1 MGLIIGFLTIFL
13 VGFLIIRGYNA
24 KGVLFVA
31 GVALMLFAV
40 TFLGKPIGGE
50 KATGLFYV
58 DISNLIYNLMAN
70 RGGGLGL
77 LIMVLIGFSAYMSHI
92 GANDTVI
99 RILSHPLGYIRSP
112 YVLMIGGFFI
122 GSLLS
127 FAISSATALGAFLM
141 ATLFPILTSLGI
153 SRPSAAAV
161 CATTAMMTLAP
172 TAPDVVLAAEQAHI
186 AVKDYAFTYMIPMS
200 VLAILATAVAHFF
213 WQPFC
218 DRREGLLGKSS
229 GERVSMDLS
238 NLKKAPAF
246 YMLLPFLP
254 IAGMLIFDGKVQFGG
269 VLVHVPE
276 ILHTPVLPG
285 LPYFPATLRIG
296 ATTMPEMSLGAVVV
310 LTLIISLIIEY
321 IRSLYHRLK
330 GEQQGSGAKALYE
343 GLEVAYRE
351 MGAAFAGVVIL
362 LIAAGVFS
370 EGLSS
375 IGFVNDMIALV
386 EKSGSAATIMML
398 ALVGITLLVVVA
410 SGSGNAAFYSFV
422 EIAPKL
428 ADKLGINPAYL
439 ILPMQQASNVG
450 RTLSP
455 VSGVI
460 VAVSGAG
467 NLSPM
472 LLVKR
477 TSVPTL
483 AALTVV
489 IVYTFVFVPLHLPT

>member
-13 VGFLIIRGYNA
+13 VGFLIIRGYNV

-40 TFLGKPIGGE
+40 AFLGKPIGGE

-58 DISNLIYNLMAN
+58 DISNIIYNLMAN

-218 DRREGLLGKSS
+218 DRREGLVAQSS
-229 GERVSMDLS
+229 GERISMDLS

-254 IAGMLIFDGKVQFGG
+254 IAGMLIFDGKIEIGG
-269 VLVHVPE
+269 RV
-276 ILHTPVLPG
+276 
-285 LPYFPATLRIG
+285 
-296 ATTMPEMSLGAVVV
+296 MPEMSLGAVVV
-310 LTLIISLIIEY
+310 LTLIISLVIEY
-321 IRSLYHRLK
+321 IRSLYHRCK

-428 ADKLGINPAYL
+428 AEKLGINPAYL

-489 IVYTFVFVPLHLPT
+489 IVYTLVFVPLHLPT

>member
-1 MGLIIGFLTIFL
+1 
-13 VGFLIIRGYNA
+13 
-24 KGVLFVA
+24 
-31 GVALMLFAV
+31 
-40 TFLGKPIGGE
+40 
-50 KATGLFYV
+50 
-58 DISNLIYNLMAN
+58 
-70 RGGGLGL
+70 
-77 LIMVLIGFSAYMSHI
+77 
-92 GANDTVI
+92 
-99 RILSHPLGYIRSP
+99 
-112 YVLMIGGFFI
+112 
-122 GSLLS
+122 
-127 FAISSATALGAFLM
+127 
-141 ATLFPILTSLGI
+141 
-153 SRPSAAAV
+153 
-161 CATTAMMTLAP
+161 
-172 TAPDVVLAAEQAHI
+172 
-186 AVKDYAFTYMIPMS
+186 
-200 VLAILATAVAHFF
+200 
-213 WQPFC
+213 
-218 DRREGLLGKSS
+218 
-229 GERVSMDLS
+229 
-238 NLKKAPAF
+238 
-246 YMLLPFLP
+246 MLLPFKP
-254 IAGMLIFDGKVQFGG
+254 KAGMQNFYCKIEIGG
-269 VLVHVPE
+269 WV
-276 ILHTPVLPG
+276 
-285 LPYFPATLRIG
+285 
-296 ATTMPEMSLGAVVV
+296 MPEMSLGAVVV
-310 LTLIISLIIEY
+310 LTLIISLVIEY

-330 GEQQGSGAKALYE
+330 GEQQSSGAKALYE

-483 AALTVV
+483 VALTVV

>member
-40 TFLGKPIGGE
+40 AFLGKPIGGE

-58 DISNLIYNLMAN
+58 DISNIIYNLMAN

-218 DRREGLLGKSS
+218 DRREGLVGQSS

-254 IAGMLIFDGKVQFGG
+254 IAGMLIFDGKIEIGG
-269 VLVHVPE
+269 RV
-276 ILHTPVLPG
+276 
-285 LPYFPATLRIG
+285 
-296 ATTMPEMSLGAVVV
+296 MPEMSLGAVVV
-310 LTLIISLIIEY
+310 LTLIISLVIEY

-386 EKSGSAATIMML
+386 EKSGSAATIMM

-489 IVYTFVFVPLHLPT
+489 IVYTLVFVPLHLPT

>member
-40 TFLGKPIGGE
+40 AFLGKPIGGE

-218 DRREGLLGKSS
+218 DRREGLVSQSS

-254 IAGMLIFDGKVQFGG
+254 IAGMLIFDGKIEIGG
-269 VLVHVPE
+269 RV
-276 ILHTPVLPG
+276 
-285 LPYFPATLRIG
+285 
-296 ATTMPEMSLGAVVV
+296 MPEMSLGAVVI

-321 IRSLYHRLK
+321 CRNPR
-330 GEQQGSGAKALYE
+330 AKDLYE
-343 GLEVAYRE
+343 GLEVAYQE

-362 LIAAGVFS
+362 LIAAGVFA
-370 EGLSS
+370 EGLSN
-375 IGFVNDMIALV
+375 IGFVDEMIALV
-386 EKSGSAATIMML
+386 EKSGAAGVTMMF
-398 ALVGITLLVVVA
+398 ALVGVTLLVVVA
-410 SGSGNAAFYSFV
+410 SGSGNAAFYAFV
-422 EIAPKL
+422 EIAPKM
-428 ADKLGINPAYL
+428 ATKLGINPAYL

-467 NLSPM
+467 DLSPM

-477 TSVPTL
+477 TAIPTI
-483 AALTVV
+483 AALAV
-489 IVYTFVFVPLHLPT
+489 IVLYTLIFVPLHLPAVAP

>member
-1 MGLIIGFLTIFL
+1 
-13 VGFLIIRGYNA
+13 
-24 KGVLFVA
+24 
-31 GVALMLFAV
+31 
-40 TFLGKPIGGE
+40 
-50 KATGLFYV
+50 
-58 DISNLIYNLMAN
+58 
-70 RGGGLGL
+70 
-77 LIMVLIGFSAYMSHI
+77 
-92 GANDTVI
+92 
-99 RILSHPLGYIRSP
+99 
-112 YVLMIGGFFI
+112 
-122 GSLLS
+122 
-127 FAISSATALGAFLM
+127 
-141 ATLFPILTSLGI
+141 
-153 SRPSAAAV
+153 
-161 CATTAMMTLAP
+161 
-172 TAPDVVLAAEQAHI
+172 
-186 AVKDYAFTYMIPMS
+186 
-200 VLAILATAVAHFF
+200 
-213 WQPFC
+213 
-218 DRREGLLGKSS
+218 
-229 GERVSMDLS
+229 
-238 NLKKAPAF
+238 
-246 YMLLPFLP
+246 
-254 IAGMLIFDGKVQFGG
+254 MLIFDGKVQFGG

-310 LTLIISLIIEY
+310 LTLIISLVIEY

-330 GEQQGSGAKALYE
+330 GEQQDSGAKALYE

-375 IGFVNDMIALV
+375 ISFVNDMIALM
-386 EKSGSAATIMML
+386 EKSGS
-398 ALVGITLLVVVA
+398 VVA

-428 ADKLGINPAYL
+428 AEKLGINPAYL

-483 AALTVV
+483 AALAVV
-489 IVYTFVFVPLHLPT
+489 IVYTLIFVPLHLPA